1 MTPGFQ
7 CRDRPPRS
15 SDPPA
20 HAPCFGHTG
29 AAATAHGAQIG
40 HICTLKLV
48 ITGNAAAA
56 PNGGSA
62 RGYHERLYR
71 RNRDHYRAAA
81 GLVVCLCIAS
91 AGLNFLFCRSSC
103 ASGRTVTI
111 LPM

>member
-1 MTPGFQ
+1 MQQVPWPEAHPRMRFHGSGSRRCNAAQGVGVEPQTGPTTPGHQ
-7 CRDRPPRS
+7 CRDRPPRR

-56 PNGGSA
+56 PNGG
-62 RGYHERLYR
+62 YL
-71 RNRDHYRAAA
+71 
-81 GLVVCLCIAS
+81 
-91 AGLNFLFCRSSC
+91 
-103 ASGRTVTI
+103 
-111 LPM
+111 